1 MHSELITIA
10 LIELRCFFGNMD
22 LMWLYRKSQCQNISF
37 VAMAYSEVIGEGEG
51 VLFYHFYYSEL
62 LTFAFRPSLFF
73 NFLFVDKLRKKYVNA
88 KICLL

>member
-37 VAMAYSEVIGEGEG
+37 VAMAYSEVIGEGER

-73 NFLFVDKLRKKYVNA
+73 FD
-88 KICLL
+88 LLIK

>member
-1 MHSELITIA
+1 
-10 LIELRCFFGNMD
+10 
-22 LMWLYRKSQCQNISF
+22 
-37 VAMAYSEVIGEGEG
+37 MAYSEVIGEGEG